1 MNEIVKEYQDEI
13 AERSI
18 TAKSYHA
25 HNGNNGQ
32 KLGNRQLT
40 NKEIEEKHG
49 PVKTYTF
56 DDFLT
61 FPEFREMP
69 LDWQAGY
76 LNNLQDK
83 YDIGLVQ
90 IGRDLFDLRDDN
102 ALRSHLKI
110 KGILDKVNPDKRH
123 GRTKLHDFRRDIR
136 EYRMNPKKEERDE
149 PIFCFVTWEG
159 FKKLTHREQD
169 LFINQV
175 LDRYGRDLG
184 IKVINRELF
193 QRDSNCLRAY
203 LVNHGFDMARDF
215 GIKNGGNRHT
225 EQNAK
230 ALEQFRSDISKW
242 RKSKV
247 CSEVA
252 NAVGLPEEVLK
263 NAPVSEELKAYA
275 AINTANK
282 EIGIKP
288 VTDKRMAFATSYIST
303 GFDMGQIELIQKLF
317 AGQKIKVEIGVEVL

>member
-40 NKEIEEKHG
+40 NKEIEERHG

-69 LDWQAGY
+69 LDWQVGY
-76 LNNLQDK
+76 INHLQDK

-90 IGRDLFDLRDDN
+90 IGRDLFGLRDDN

-123 GRTKLHDFRRDIR
+123 GRTKLHNFRRDIR
-136 EYRMNPKKEERDE
+136 EYRTNPKKEERNE
-149 PIFCFVTWEG
+149 PMFCFVTWEG
-159 FKKLTHREQD
+159 FKKLTHREQY

-175 LDRYGRDLG
+175 LDQYGRDLG

-193 QRDSNCLRAY
+193 QRDNNSLRVY

-225 EQNAK
+225 EKNAK
-230 ALEQFRSDISKW
+230 ALEQLRRDIVKW
-242 RKSKV
+242 RKSEV
-247 CSEVA
+247 CSKVTD
-252 NAVGLPEEVLK
+252 AVGLPEEVLK

-275 AINTANK
+275 AINAANK
-282 EIGIKP
+282 ELEIEP

-303 GFDMGQIELIQKLF
+303 GLDMGQIELIQKLF

>member
-1 MNEIVKEYQDEI
+1 MNEIMKEYQDEI

-40 NKEIEEKHG
+40 NKEIEERHG

-69 LDWQAGY
+69 LDWQVGY
-76 LNNLQDK
+76 INHLQDK
-83 YDIGLVQ
+83 YDIGLTQ
-90 IGRDLFDLRDDN
+90 INRDLFGQKDDN
-102 ALRSHLKI
+102 TLRSHLKI
-110 KGILDKVNPDKRH
+110 KGILDKVNPDKRRA
-123 GRTKLHDFRRDIR
+123 RTKLHDFRRDVR

-149 PIFCFVTWEG
+149 PMFCFVTWEG
-159 FKKLTHREQD
+159 FKKLTHNEQH

-193 QRDSNCLRAY
+193 QRDSNYLREY

-230 ALEQFRSDISKW
+230 ALEQFRIDIAKW
-242 RKSKV
+242 MKSKV
-247 CSEVA
+247 CPEVA

-263 NAPVSEELKAYA
+263 NAPVSAELKAYA
-275 AINTANK
+275 AINAANK
-282 EIGIKP
+282 ELEIEP

>member
-1 MNEIVKEYQDEI
+1 MNEIIKEYQDEI
-13 AERSI
+13 AEKSI

-40 NKEIEEKHG
+40 NKEIEERHG

-76 LNNLQDK
+76 INHLQDK
-83 YDIGLVQ
+83 YDIGLTQ
-90 IGRDLFDLRDDN
+90 INRDLFGNRDDN
-102 ALRSHLKI
+102 QLRSHLKI
-110 KGILDKVNPDKRH
+110 KGILDKVNPDKRR

-136 EYRMNPKKEERDE
+136 EYRTNPKKEERNE
-149 PIFCFVTWEG
+149 PMFCFVTWEG
-159 FKKLTHREQD
+159 FKKLTHREQH

-193 QRDSNCLRAY
+193 QRDSNYLREY

-225 EQNAK
+225 EKNAK
-230 ALEQFRSDISKW
+230 ALEQFRIDIAKW

-252 NAVGLPEEVLK
+252 NAVGLPEDILK
-263 NAPVSEELKAYA
+263 NAPVSEELKAYTTM
-275 AINTANK
+275 NDANK
-282 EIGIKP
+282 ELGVEP
-288 VTDKRMAFATSYIST
+288 VTDKRMTFATSYIST
-303 GFDMGQIELIQKLF
+303 GFDMEQIELIRKLF

>member
-1 MNEIVKEYQDEI
+1 MNEIVKEYRDEI

-61 FPEFREMP
+61 FTEFREMP

-76 LNNLQDK
+76 INYLQDK
-83 YDIGLVQ
+83 YDIGLTQ
-90 IGRDLFDLRDDN
+90 INRDLFGFKDEN
-102 ALRSHLKI
+102 SLRSHLKL
-110 KGILDKVNPDKRH
+110 KGVLDRVNPDKRR

-136 EYRMNPKKEERDE
+136 EYRMGSKKEEPE
-149 PIFCFVTWEG
+149 VTMKFEFVTWDK
-159 FKKLTHREQD
+159 FKKFTRREQH

-175 LDRYGRDLG
+175 LDTYGRDIG
-184 IKVINRELF
+184 IRGINRELF
-193 QRDSNCLRAY
+193 GKDSNSLRSY
-203 LVNHGFDMARDF
+203 LIHHNFDLSRDF
-215 GIKNGGNRHT
+215 GVKNGGRRNASASIAKLRRDIAEWRDTSMQQEIDKFIT
-225 EQNAK
+225 EEEHKLNDGVAFGET
-230 ALEQFRSDISKW
+230 LT
-242 RKSKV
+242 
-247 CSEVA
+247 A
-252 NAVGLPEEVLK
+252 NAIRTKIDLE
-263 NAPVSEELKAYA
+263 
-275 AINTANK
+275 
-282 EIGIKP
+282 P
-288 VTDKRMAFATSYIST
+288 VTDKRIAFATSYIST